1 MENDLLLERIEK
13 LKKIREAGINPYPYR
28 FEVTAKTKVLLEK
41 YKDIEI
47 GKHLEEDIYSVAGRV
62 MSLREHGKSAFAHV
76 KDGTGRLQLY
86 FKADLLGEKGWEL
99 FKKTDIGDFIGV
111 KGDMFKTRTGEV
123 TIRVKELTLLSKSM
137 LPLPEKWHGLS
148 NVEIRY
154 RQRYLD
160 LIANP
165 EVMDTFYTRSC
176 VIKLIRKFLE
186 EKEFLEVETPMM
198 HSIPG
203 GAAAKPFKTFHN
215 ALGMELFMRIAPELF
230 LKRLLVGGFE
240 RVFEINRNFRNEGI
254 SIKHNPEFTM
264 LELYQAYADY
274 NDMMELTEEL
284 FEYVVKSI
292 FGTTKITYQE
302 KEIDFARPWK
312 RISMAAAVREA
323 TGIDADRLDLE
334 GLKAACKEKN
344 IGVPP
349 VHSKGELINEMFEKV
364 VEATLIQPTI
374 IKDYPIEISPLAKQK
389 RDDATLVE
397 RFEVFIF
404 GRETANA
411 FSELNDPLDQK
422 ERFLKQVDREKE
434 AELKKVDYD
443 YITALEHGMPPAGGL
458 GIGIDR
464 MVMFLTN
471 SPSIRDVILFP
482 QMRPKDEA
490 GV

>member
-1 MENDLLLERIEK
+1 MENDLLQERIEK

-28 FEVTAKTKVLLEK
+28 FEVSAKTKILLEK

-47 GKHLEEDIYSVAGRV
+47 GKHLEEDIYSLAGRV
-62 MSLREHGKSAFAHV
+62 MSLREHGKSAFAHI
-76 KDGTGRLQLY
+76 KDGVGKIQLY
-86 FKADLLGEKGWEL
+86 FKADLLGENGWDL

-123 TIRVKELTLLSKSM
+123 SIRVKELTLLSKAM

-165 EVMDTFYTRSC
+165 EVMDTFYIRSRI
-176 VIKLIRKFLE
+176 IKLIRKFLE
-186 EKEFLEVETPMM
+186 EKDFLEVETPMM

-230 LKRLLVGGFE
+230 LKRLIVGGFE
-240 RVFEINRNFRNEGI
+240 RVFEINRNFRNEGM

-284 FEYVVKSI
+284 FEYIVKTL
-292 FGTTKITYQE
+292 FGSTKVIYQE
-302 KEIDFARPWK
+302 KEIDFSRPWK
-312 RISMAAAVREA
+312 RISMADSVKEA
-323 TGIDADRLDLE
+323 TGIDAAGLDFE
-334 GLKAACKEKN
+334 GLKAACREKN
-344 IGVPP
+344 IHSPP
-349 VHSKGELINEMFEKV
+349 VSSKGELINEIFEKV

-389 RDDATLVE
+389 RDDAALVE

-422 ERFLKQVDREKE
+422 ERFLKQVDVEKE

-482 QMRPKDEA
+482 QMRPKDEE
-490 GV
+490 GI

>member
-1 MENDLLLERIEK
+1 MENEIFQERAEK
-13 LKKIREAGINPYPYR
+13 VKKLREAGVNPYPYK
-28 FEVTAKTKVLLEK
+28 FDPTGKSKELTEK
-41 YKDIEI
+41 YKDLEI
-47 GKHLEEDIYSVAGRV
+47 GKHLEEDIYAVAGRI
-62 MSLREHGKSAFAHV
+62 MSLREHGKSAFSHI
-76 KDGTGRLQLY
+76 KDGAGLIQIY
-86 FKADLLGEKGWEL
+86 FKMDLLGEKQWEI
-99 FKKTDIGDFIGV
+99 FKKLDIGDFIGA
-111 KGDMFKTRTGEV
+111 KGDIFKTRTGEV
-123 TIRVKELTLLSKSM
+123 TIRVRELTLLSKSM
-137 LPLPEKWHGLS
+137 LPLPEKWHGLKD
-148 NVEIRY
+148 VEIRY

-160 LIANP
+160 MIANP
-165 EVMDTFYTRSC
+165 EVKDTFYTRSC
-176 VIKLIRKFLE
+176 IIKLIRKFLE
-186 EKEFLEVETPMM
+186 EKSFLEVETPMM

-215 ALGMELFMRIAPELF
+215 ALGIELFMRIAPELY

-274 NDMMELTEEL
+274 NDMMDLTEEI
-284 FEYVVKSI
+284 FEYVAKNI
-292 FGTTKITYQE
+292 FGTTKIVYQE

-312 RISMAAAVREA
+312 RISMSDSVKEV
-323 TGIDADRLDLE
+323 TGIDVLNLSFDE
-334 GLKAACKEKN
+334 IKAACAGKN
-344 IGVPP
+344 IETAP
-349 VHSKGELINEMFEKV
+349 VVSKGQLINELFEKI
-364 VEATLIQPTI
+364 VEPTLIQPTI
-374 IKDYPIEISPLAKQK
+374 IKDYPIEISPLAKKK
-389 RDDATLVE
+389 RDDDMLVE

-422 ERFLKQVDREKE
+422 ERFLKQIDHEKE

-464 MVMFLTN
+464 MVMFFTN

-482 QMRPKDEA
+482 QMRPKDEE